1 MRRIALVLLT
11 LVALAPAPQ
20 AQAPAPDRP
29 VPYFEDPS
37 RADRL
42 AAAFETIRAGVP
54 QLAQESGAPAV
65 VWGVVIDGTLAA
77 SGAYGIRDVDA
88 KAPATLDS
96 VFRIASMTKSFTALA
111 ILKLRDEGRLSLEDP
126 VVKHIPGFASVAL
139 PTRDSAPITIRQL
152 LTHGAGFAEDN
163 AWGDRQLA
171 QPDATLDE
179 WLARGLP
186 FSTAP
191 GTAYEYSN
199 YGFALLGRIVANVS
213 RRPYAEYMNTEIL
226 APLGMTASYWQAA
239 DVPAAH
245 IAHGYRRDG
254 DAWVRETSLAHGSFG
269 PMGGLWT
276 SGRGLAKY
284 VAYMLSAWPPRD
296 APERGPVRR
305 ASMREMQRAQR
316 AAGFGAV
323 HLPFET
329 HVDAQATAYGF
340 GLRTMTDCRFA
351 LAVAH
356 SGGLPG
362 YGSNMTWLPEY
373 GVGVFALANVTYAP
387 AGRVTRMMIDA
398 LHATGAL
405 QPRRLPP
412 GAPLIEARDAIAA
425 FLNEPSEAGLQAIAA
440 DNLALD
446 RPLADR
452 VAAARRLR
460 DALGACRAGDI
471 TAQNWLRGTFRADC
485 DRGWIDVRYTLAPT
499 QPPRLQVLELR
510 EGRPVDP
517 DLRRRLE
524 ALLTSGNG
532 SSGALPF
539 ASDSLRDEVASTVA
553 AVRTAYGECR
563 PGEALSGDGANQVRV
578 RVECDRGVLVA
589 DLRRDAAGRV
599 SRLAFEPPPGAAC
612 VP

>member
-1 MRRIALVLLT
+1 MRRIALVLVSLI
-11 LVALAPAPQ
+11 AFAPAPS
-20 AQAPAPDRP
+20 AQAPASDRP
-29 VPYFEDPS
+29 VPYFADPS
-37 RADRL
+37 RPERL
-42 AAAFETIRAGVP
+42 ATAFETIRAAVP
-54 QLAQESGAPAV
+54 TLAKEIGAPAV
-65 VWGVVIDGTLAA
+65 VWGVVIDGRLAA
-77 SGAYGIRDVDA
+77 SGAYGLRDVEA
-88 KAPATLDS
+88 EAPATLDT

-111 ILKLRDEGRLSLEDP
+111 ILKLRDEGRLSLDDP

-152 LTHGAGFAEDN
+152 MSHSAGFAEDN

-171 QPDATLDE
+171 QPDATLDQ

-199 YGFALLGRIVANVS
+199 YGFALLGRIVATVA
-213 RRPYAEYMNTEIL
+213 RRPYAEYMNTQIL
-226 APLGMTASYWQAA
+226 APLGMTASYWDAA

-254 DAWVRETSLAHGSFG
+254 DAWVRETPLAHGSFG

-276 SGRGLAKY
+276 SGHDLAKY
-284 VAYMLSAWPPRD
+284 IAYMLAAWPPRD

-305 ASMREMQRAQR
+305 ASMREMQQAQR
-316 AAGFGAV
+316 ASGFSAV
-323 HLPFET
+323 QLPPAA
-329 HVDAQATAYGF
+329 HVEAQATAYGF
-340 GLRTMTDCRFA
+340 GLRTTVDCRFP

-362 YGSNMTWLPEY
+362 YGSNMTWLPEH

-387 AGRVTRMMIDA
+387 AGRITRMMIDA

-412 GAPLIEARDAIAA
+412 SAPLLSARDAIAA
-425 FLNEPSEAGLQAIAA
+425 FLNEPSEARLQAVAA

-460 DALGACRAGDI
+460 DALGTCKAGDI
-471 TAQNWLRGTFRADC
+471 AAQNWLRGTFRADC
-485 DRGWIDVRYTLAPT
+485 ERGWIDVRFTLAPT

-510 EGRPVDP
+510 EGRPVEP

-524 ALLTSGNG
+524 ALF
-532 SSGALPF
+532 SSGPGSPDALPF
-539 ASDSLRDEVASTVA
+539 ASDSLRDEFASTASVL
-553 AVRTAYGECR
+553 RMAYGQCR
-563 PGEALSGDGANQVRV
+563 PGEALSGDGARQVRM
-578 RVECDRGVLVA
+578 RLQCDRGDLVA
-589 DLRRDAAGRV
+589 DIRRDADGRV
-599 SRLAFEPPPGAAC
+599 SRLGFEPPPGAAC
-612 VP
+612 AP